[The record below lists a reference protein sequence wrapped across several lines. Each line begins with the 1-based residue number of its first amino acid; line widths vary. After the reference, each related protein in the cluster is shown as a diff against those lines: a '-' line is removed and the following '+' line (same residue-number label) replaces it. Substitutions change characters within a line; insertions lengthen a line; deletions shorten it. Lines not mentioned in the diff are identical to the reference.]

1 MKAKRVRSKCTVTDR
16 TVDPDVL
23 TYTVGEDPV
32 LDLEL
37 AKWDCMGT
45 AAHVTMLSELKGLR
59 RPIVTKVEAAKV
71 RRELAKVVELSE
83 AGKFTIR
90 EDDQD
95 VHMAVERMLT
105 ESLGDLGKKI
115 HTGRSRNDQVAVD
128 VRLHMKSEILAVE
141 REVSDLAAALAQ
153 LGFAA
158 GTVPLVGRTHLQPA
172 MPSTVEMWAT
182 GHAEMVLDQI
192 ENLEAAYR
200 LADLNPLGSAAGYG
214 VPLPLVRA
222 RTTALLGFSRTL
234 HNCFGA
240 SMARGECEA
249 ALLSSLAQLMCVL
262 SRLAEDM
269 ILFSMP
275 EFAYFKLPREYCT
288 GSSIMPQKFNPDVLE
303 LVRGKTAQVI
313 GWQTAALTLLHAM
326 PGGYNRDLQ
335 DAKLLYMKG
344 LDTTRTTLR
353 ILAKLV
359 RGMKVNPDACRAAF
373 TPGVFAT
380 DVALKKVADGMPW
393 RDAYHDV
400 RDQFALLYDGKP
412 CEVSGLDPDEQVAL
426 KKHEG
431 TCLGIDHDLYQRRIS
446 EATDSAD
453 ARLAALEKCCRD
465 LLK

>member
-1 MKAKRVRSKCTVTDR
+1 MKTRKTITDS

-23 TYTVGEDPV
+23 GYTVGDDPV
-32 LDLEL
+32 LDLAL

-45 AAHVTMLSELKGLR
+45 AAHVTMLSEMKGLK
-59 RPIVTKVEAAKV
+59 RPVVTKAEAAKV
-71 RRELAKVVELSE
+71 RKELARVVKLAE

-95 VHMAVERMLT
+95 VHMAVERLLT
-105 ESLGDLGKKI
+105 ERLGDLGKKI

-128 VRLHMKSEILAVE
+128 VRLHMKDSILATE
-141 REVSDLAAALAQ
+141 EEVCALAAELCAF
-153 LGFAA
+153 GWEA

-182 GHAEMVLDQI
+182 GHAEMVLDQL

-214 VPLPLVRA
+214 VPLPLNRA
-222 RTTALLGFSRTL
+222 RTTELLGFSRTI

-249 ALLSSLAQLMCVL
+249 ALLSALAQLMAVL
-262 SRLAEDM
+262 SRLAEDL

-303 LVRGKTAQVI
+303 LVRSKAAQAL
-313 GWQTAALTLLHAM
+313 GLQTAAMSLLHAM

-335 DAKLLYMKG
+335 DCKWLYMKG
-344 LDTTRTTLR
+344 LDITRATLR
-353 ILAKLV
+353 ILAKV
-359 RGMKVNPDACRAAF
+359 VKGVKVNPDACRAAF
-373 TPGVFAT
+373 SPGVFAT
-380 DVALKKVADGMPW
+380 DVALRLVAEGTPW
-393 RDAYHDV
+393 RDAYHKV
-400 RDQFALLYDGKP
+400 RDNLGMLDS
-412 CEVSGLDPDEQVAL
+412 EDPDEAVAL

-431 TCLGIDHDLYQRRIS
+431 TCLGIDHDAYQARIS
-446 EATDSAD
+446 EACASAG
-453 ARLAALEKCCRD
+453 ARRKDLDEHCRR

>member
-1 MKAKRVRSKCTVTDR
+1 MKTKKTITDK
-16 TVDPDVL
+16 TIDPDIL

-32 LDLEL
+32 LDLAL
-37 AKWDCMGT
+37 AKWDCLGT
-45 AAHVTMLSELKGLR
+45 AAHVTMLSEMKGLK
-59 RPIVTKVEAAKV
+59 RPIVTKTEAVKV
-71 RRELAKVVELSE
+71 RQELGRIVKLAA
-83 AGKFTIR
+83 AGKFKIR

-95 VHMAVERMLT
+95 VHLAVERLLT
-105 ESLGDLGKKI
+105 EKLGDLGKKI

-128 VRLHMKSEILAVE
+128 VRLHMKDAILGTE
-141 REVSDLAAALAQ
+141 RELLALASE
-153 LGFAA
+153 LCAFGHDV
-158 GTVPLVGRTHLQPA
+158 GPVPMVGRTHLQPA

-182 GHAEMVLDQI
+182 GHAEMILDQF

-200 LADLNPLGSAAGYG
+200 LADANPLGSAAGYG
-214 VPLPLVRA
+214 VPLPLNRR
-222 RTTALLGFSRTL
+222 RTSALLGFARPI

-249 ALLSSLAQLMCVL
+249 ALLSALAQVMCVL
-262 SRLAEDM
+262 SRLAEDL

-275 EFAYFKLPREYCT
+275 EFAYFKLPRAYCT

-335 DAKLLYMKG
+335 DVKLLYMKG

-353 ILAKLV
+353 ILAKV
-359 RGMKVNPDACRAAF
+359 IAGVKVNPDLCRAAF

-380 DVALKKVADGMPW
+380 DVALRKVAQGTPW

-400 RDQFALLYDGKP
+400 RDHLEQLENED
-412 CEVSGLDPDEQVAL
+412 CEAAVRA

-431 TCLGIDHDLYQRRIS
+431 TCLGIDHTLYQKRIS
-446 EATDSAD
+446 TAARSVD
-453 ARLAALEKCCRD
+453 ARMAAFEKTCKA